1 MSLRPSKVWIWL
13 LLPVSAIAFF
23 GGAPLFYRGSYSP
36 PPSPRLSVDKI
47 ALPSYPS
54 GSSVAE
60 APVVRQGVLVL
71 DNAHD
76 NAFGTED
83 LNTLIARVADR
94 GYEVEFLMRRDV
106 RFGGGRLALLTE
118 HLRKADSFAV
128 VLPRFPYS
136 PEETEVV
143 RRFVEKG
150 GRLLLI
156 GDPGRPHQINSL
168 ADSFGIQFQ
177 AGYLYNVVEH
187 DLYFRN
193 IFVRDFRADQA
204 TEGLSAIALYTAG
217 SIRSTGAPLAYT
229 DTNTYSS
236 MIERVAPF
244 TPIVKGADEGV
255 LAISDLS
262 FLRPPENSI
271 LDNDRLISNLANF
284 LTTGDRSFELTD
296 FPHFFKDDVDIL
308 LGSSGLFD
316 TGADLKS
323 AMSDA
328 QIRSEVR
335 GVEDLAK
342 DTVFLGLY
350 QDSLAV
356 AQYLDIA
363 GVQVDD
369 SLRTPFTPDIAIE
382 RTAVLVLDEG
392 LDRRVLVILADGPE
406 TLRSM
411 VGRLASGTYRD
422 GLVSESLGVYRLRE
436 ELSE

>member
-1 MSLRPSKVWIWL
+1 
-13 LLPVSAIAFF
+13 
-23 GGAPLFYRGSYSP
+23 
-36 PPSPRLSVDKI
+36 
-47 ALPSYPS
+47 
-54 GSSVAE
+54 
-60 APVVRQGVLVL
+60 
-71 DNAHD
+71 
-76 NAFGTED
+76 
-83 LNTLIARVADR
+83 
-94 GYEVEFLMRRDV
+94 MRRDV

-118 HLRKADSFAV
+118 HLREADSLAV
-128 VLPRFPYS
+128 VLPRIPYA

-168 ADSFGIQFQ
+168 AESFGIQFQ

-271 LDNDRLISNLANF
+271 LDNDRLISNLADF

-328 QIRSEVR
+328 QIHSEVR
-335 GVEDLAK
+335 AVEDLAK

-363 GVQVDD
+363 GVHVDD
-369 SLRTPFTPDIAIE
+369 TLRTPFTPDIAIAG
-382 RTAVLVLDEG
+382 TAVLLLDEG
-392 LDRRVLVILADGPE
+392 PRQAGAGHTGRWARDLTQHGGPPGIGHLPRR
-406 TLRSM
+406 SCQ
-411 VGRLASGTYRD
+411 
-422 GLVSESLGVYRLRE
+422 
-436 ELSE
+436 